1 MGFLVS
7 LHCHSK
13 KWNERNM
20 YEKLWECE
28 KMTGNEGKPYVSF
41 QQKFQSFEALSTYCD
56 QVSLLVDVQCLW
68 ASGPGKPKHFVFAKR
83 TTLIYVRN
91 LRAQHL
97 YQSGQTWPNSGQW
110 STSLINQ
117 LGWTQASQPL
127 RMTRWSRCK
136 CHVISARNVC
146 SWLASKSKRSW
157 ESRAQV
163 LATTWSTYHPQ
174 LSKQCTKHIQRC
186 SI

>member
-20 YEKLWECE
+20 YENVRKWQETKGNHMSSLNKSSKALKLCQHTAI
-28 KMTGNEGKPYVSF
+28 KM
-41 QQKFQSFEALSTYCD
+41 
-56 QVSLLVDVQCLW
+56 SLLVDVQCLW
-68 ASGPGKPKHFVFAKR
+68 ASGPGKPKRFVFAKR

-110 STSLINQ
+110 STSLFLPTWSHRPHN
-117 LGWTQASQPL
+117 LSGWS
-127 RMTRWSRCK
+127 RWSRCK

-163 LATTWSTYHPQ
+163 LATTWSTYHPRT
-174 LSKQCTKHIQRC
+174 SKTVYQTYPKM
-186 SI
+186 